1 MKSTHLSLAAAALM
15 ALTVPAAVTAQPVAN
30 SFRTRLTSAAF
41 QPPAPIFK
49 GDGDVTATL
58 GTRTLSIS
66 GDYKALASPVT
77 KVRLLTGTAPGVPSG
92 TPMAELKAA
101 GGTAGAVSGQLLL
114 TPAQINLL
122 KAGRIYIQV
131 ETEAAPGGALWGW
144 LMPNYPFPG
153 QNVPEKRNWYAQ

>member
-1 MKSTHLSLAAAALM
+1 MKRAHLPLAAAALL
-15 ALTVPAAVTAQPVAN
+15 ALTVPVAAMAQPVEN

-49 GDGDVTATL
+49 GDGDVVATL
-58 GTRTLSIS
+58 ATRTVSIS

-92 TPMAELKAA
+92 TPMAELTSA
-101 GGTAGAVSGQLLL
+101 GGTAGAISGQLLL

-122 KAGRIYIQV
+122 KAGRLYVQV
-131 ETEAAPGGALWGW
+131 ETQAAPGGALWGW
-144 LMPNYPFPG
+144 LMPNYRFPG
-153 QNVPEKRNWYAQ
+153 PNVPEKLNPYAQ

>member
-1 MKSTHLSLAAAALM
+1 MRSTHVSLAAAALL
-15 ALTVPAAVTAQPVAN
+15 ALAVPAAAQPVEN

-49 GDGDVTATL
+49 GDGNVTAAL
-58 GTRTLSIS
+58 ATRTLSIS

-92 TPMAELKAA
+92 TPLAELKAS
-101 GGTAGAVSGQLLL
+101 GGTAGAVSAQLLL

-122 KAGRIYIQV
+122 KAGRLYVQV

-144 LMPNYPFPG
+144 LMPNYRFPG
-153 QNVPEKRNWYAQ
+153 QNVPEKQNWYAQ